1 MQKISGSRSSPSIGY
16 NESVQRAESAP
27 ASQNALYSTPS
38 YTALYADVEDL
49 EPGPGSY
56 DLPPGIGV
64 QAESTKESIP
74 SSSLTAKH
82 SKAWSKVLI
91 TKDHL
96 CELMARDTPG
106 PGTYQP
112 GFIDSQ
118 ANVRFGTSKRKPMS
132 DLTERAPGPEYHVRT
147 GPTDIN
153 HNVKFSKAP
162 RFDRDPDSL
171 SSSLGQTG
179 PGQYQ
184 TATVFD
190 GVRLAKSFGISHRAY
205 DKVRYPGTER
215 VWIGTLSP
223 GPGSFK
229 PFLLDGKRY
238 SFSKATRLKEVKTGT
253 GKVPGPGQYD
263 NHERREPGQ
272 KNKPVYSFGKPHAR
286 GRLDWKQLRNFTS
299 TTWGVN

>member
-1 MQKISGSRSSPSIGY
+1 MNGVQSAPNLSYEDRRPESS
-16 NESVQRAESAP
+16 P
-27 ASQNALYSTPS
+27 ASQTSMRIYSVPS
-38 YTALYADVEDL
+38 YSSLYADAEDL

-74 SSSLTAKH
+74 STSLTAKH

-96 CELMARDTPG
+96 CELMARETPG

-112 GFIDSQ
+112 EFVNSQ

-147 GPTDIN
+147 APTDVTHQI
-153 HNVKFSKAP
+153 KFSKAP

-171 SSSLGQTG
+171 STSLGQTG

-184 TATVFD
+184 TSTSFD
-190 GVRLAKSFGISHRAY
+190 GIRLAKSFGISHRAY
-205 DKVRYPGTER
+205 DKVRIPGGEKFNLGR
-215 VWIGTLSP
+215 ISP

-229 PFLLDGKRY
+229 PFMLDGKRY
-238 SFSKATRLKEVKTGT
+238 SFSKAVRLKDAKTGT

-263 NHERREPGQ
+263 NHERKDPGV
-272 KNKPVYSFGKPHAR
+272 KNQSVYSFGKPHAR
-286 GRLDWKQLRNFTS
+286 GRLDWKRLQQMTN
-299 TTWGVN
+299 TTWGIN